1 MRARRTTLLLVGLFI
16 GPVAARGQDAPRYEI
31 AGGYASMRDQD
42 SSYNFPGGW
51 IVSVGATATRWL
63 GLVGEAGGS
72 RKTLPLAGDPP
83 KLKVYTF
90 MGGPRI
96 TTRRAD
102 RVALFGQV
110 LFGAARASA
119 TVLDVADTVT
129 DFAYQ
134 PGGGIVVT
142 LRRNVGIRLEGD
154 YRIIRAEGS
163 NSKESRFVAAAVF
176 GFGK

>member
-1 MRARRTTLLLVGLFI
+1 MH
-16 GPVAARGQDAPRYEI
+16 
-31 AGGYASMRDQD
+31 DQD

-51 IVSVGATATRWL
+51 VVSVGATATRWL
-63 GLVGEAGGS
+63 GLVGEIGGS
-72 RKTLPLAGDPP
+72 RKTLSLPGDPP
-83 KLKVYTF
+83 TLKVYTF

-96 TTRRAD
+96 GTARTD

-110 LFGAARASA
+110 LFGAARATTA
-119 TVLDVADTVT
+119 VLDVAETVT

-134 PGGGIVVT
+134 PGGGIVMT
-142 LRRNVGIRLEGD
+142 LGRNVGIRLEGD
-154 YRIIRAEGS
+154 YRIVRAEGS